1 MKVIS
6 KRRIDVIFFS
16 HRQTQTFYRLRLG
29 WWIVLGILFFSL
41 DLDLDLDLVTILAAD
56 LPDEDG

>member
-41 DLDLDLDLVTILAAD
+41 DLDLDLVTILAAD
-56 LPDEDG
+56 LSDEDG